1 MPESIRATINGN
13 EIKSKAGRTIL
24 EVAKDEGIYIPTLC
38 THKLLSP
45 YGACRICVV
54 EVEGFEKLL
63 TSCNTELKDGMVIK
77 TDTERVKKARRE
89 IIEFMLSEH
98 PSACLL
104 CPYQEECYEIQHCNV
119 KLGTVVGCRFCAKDG
134 ICELQKVVREL
145 GIKEFLLP
153 SIYRGIPPEKD
164 DPFFERDY
172 NLCILCGRCVRIC
185 QEVRMTGTLSFLKR
199 GPNTKVGTL
208 FDISHLEAGCEFC
221 GSCVDVCPTGALVE
235 RTRKWKGVPDE
246 RINNTCPFCSMNC
259 DIIMDVKKK
268 EVFCVSSTEEGLLC
282 SSGKFG
288 IVGMI
293 LSGERA
299 KSPLIKE
306 KGEVLWDDALS
317 FVTEI
322 LKSCREDEIGIVLS
336 PFLTNETISSA
347 KSFAVSMGITKI
359 TSPALR
365 WKSTSYSEILLSKK
379 PKISS
384 YNLLIVATPLPASL
398 EIEVKHLSANGG
410 EVYEF
415 NPSETFLTRHVN
427 SFRCAPEPS
436 FVPLMFLKAV
446 KEKSGKKT
454 EIDNILKE
462 VDFKST
468 LSLCGISEGELD
480 SLMERIE
487 KAKKKGFIYDVN
499 SIHPYIVK
507 GLSEVLSVEPIPI
520 TKDGNER
527 GLIELSEGMVPYDEF
542 LSDEKIKVV
551 YSIGVPYV
559 GEGKRTIL
567 QDQFLASQKGY
578 WDVFLPVLSYAEE
591 DGTYINLWGK
601 KKKLTKIS
609 EPIFQVFSD
618 IWVLEEILK
627 KMGKSLS
634 HSKKKVKTSKNV
646 SGREEFLWRIPSP
659 KKEDEFYIHPKA
671 FPNFFRGFELH
682 SNLKGFKRI
691 MDGEG
696 IYISE
701 ADAKRLNFKEGEKVI
716 LRIGEEKSERVL
728 YLKSDIK
735 EGVIEIVPSYKEM
748 KEILSMKAKG
758 IIPKGKIER

>member
-1 MPESIRATINGN
+1 VPEYIKAIINGK
-13 EIKSKAGRTIL
+13 EVKAKKGLTIL

-45 YGACRICVV
+45 YGACRVCVV
-54 EVEGFEKLL
+54 EVEGFERLL
-63 TSCNTELKDGMVIK
+63 TSCNTELQDGMVVN

-89 IIEFMLSEH
+89 IVEFMLSEH

-104 CPYQEECYEIQHCNV
+104 CPYQEECYNIQHCNV

-134 ICELQKVVREL
+134 LCELQKIVREL
-145 GIKEFLLP
+145 GIKEISLQSL
-153 SIYRGIPPEKD
+153 YRGIPPEKD

-199 GPNTKVGTL
+199 GPDTKVGTL
-208 FDISHLEAGCEFC
+208 FDISHIEAGCEFC

-246 RINNTCPFCSMNC
+246 RINNICPFCSMNC
-259 DIIMDVKKK
+259 NVIMDVKEK
-268 EVFCVSSTEEGLLC
+268 EVFSISSTEEGLLC

-288 IVGMI
+288 ITGML

-299 KSPLIKE
+299 KSPLIRE
-306 KGEVLWDDALS
+306 KGEVSWDEALS
-317 FVTEI
+317 FAAEI
-322 LKSCREDEIGIVLS
+322 LRSHKEEEIGMVLS
-336 PFLTNETISSA
+336 PFLTNETISWA
-347 KSFAVSMGITKI
+347 KSFAQSLGITKI

-365 WKSTSYSEILLSKK
+365 WESSLYSEILPDKT

-384 YNLLIVATPLPASL
+384 YNLLIVATPLPAPL

-427 SFRCAPEPS
+427 SFRCVPEPS
-436 FVPLMFLKAV
+436 FVPLMFLKAT
-446 KEKSGKKT
+446 KEKSGKKS
-454 EIDNILKE
+454 EIDNLLNDLDLKT
-462 VDFKST
+462 V
-468 LSLCGISEGELD
+468 LSLCGITEGELD
-480 SLMERIE
+480 ELIEGAE

-507 GLSEVLSVEPIPI
+507 VFSEVLSVEPIPI

-527 GLIELSEGMVPYDEF
+527 GLIGLSEGMMPYDKF

-551 YSIGVPYV
+551 YSIGIPYA
-559 GEGKRTIL
+559 GDGKRTIL
-567 QDQFLASQKGY
+567 QDQFLVSQNGY
-578 WDVFLPVLSYAEE
+578 WDLFLPVLSYTEE
-591 DGTYINLWGK
+591 DGTYTNLWGK
-601 KKKLTKIS
+601 KRKLTKIS
-609 EPIFQVFSD
+609 EPPFSAFSD
-618 IWVLEEILK
+618 IRIMEEILK
-627 KMGKSLS
+627 KLGKSISRKRAKTPENKGKIEVTPPVGFPSL
-634 HSKKKVKTSKNV
+634 KKD
-646 SGREEFLWRIPSP
+646 
-659 KKEDEFYIHPKA
+659 DEFYIHPKA

-701 ADAKRLNFKEGEKVI
+701 ADAKRLNLKEGEKVV
-716 LRIGEEKSERVL
+716 LKVGEEKLERIL
-728 YLKSDIK
+728 YVKRDLK
-735 EGVIEIVPSYKEM
+735 EGVVEIVPSYKEM